1 MVDRLLEKF
10 YGKSVREILYDL
22 YIVKDMN
29 MREVAEELTVSL
41 GWVQNRINKYNLY
54 KINEEKY
61 K

>member
-1 MVDRLLEKF
+1 MVDRLLERF
-10 YGKSVREILYDL
+10 YGKSIREILYDL
-22 YIVKDMN
+22 YIVQDMN

-41 GWVQNRINKYNLY
+41 GWVQSRIKKYNLY

>member
-10 YGKSVREILYDL
+10 YNKSVREILYDL
-22 YIVKDMN
+22 YIVQNMN
-29 MREVAEELTVSL
+29 MREVAEELTVST
-41 GWVQNRINKYNLY
+41 GWVQNRIKKYNLY